1 MGGAE
6 VLRVAAIYNTAMYTI
21 TSTLLLLIIVNILCS
36 SLLIHGAR
44 TGRPGFLI
52 PWLVLVAMAMGME
65 IGLIIGG
72 VMIVVGVAVVG
83 SSISTAV
90 CVVSS
95 IGVVILLLALIE
107 QWYYFSCVWSLR
119 RQLKT
124 EAEVQDMV
132 VF

>member
-6 VLRVAAIYNTAMYTI
+6 VLRVTAIYNTAMYTI
-21 TSTLLLLIIVNILCS
+21 TTT
-36 SLLIHGAR
+36 LLIHGAR

-72 VMIVVGVAVVG
+72 VMTVVGVAVVG
-83 SSISTAV
+83 SSISTTV